1 MPFLYGS
8 FMLIMLAALGLPGLN
23 GFVGE
28 FMILMGVWTSKIFS
42 GLSSVLVLMGGLSI
56 VFASIYM
63 LYMFQGSMQ
72 ETSDNLPD
80 GLTDIDQ
87 REFKLILPACLLI
100 LLIGLYPKPFVD
112 RITPSVDSLL
122 HLEKTV
128 NLHAGKEEH

>member
-1 MPFLYGS
+1 
-8 FMLIMLAALGLPGLN
+8 
-23 GFVGE
+23 
-28 FMILMGVWTSKIFS
+28 
-42 GLSSVLVLMGGLSI
+42 MGGLSI

-72 ETSDNLPD
+72 DKSENLPE

-87 REFKLILPACLLI
+87 SEFRLIFPACLLI

-122 HLEKTV
+122 HLKKTV
-128 NLHAGKEEH
+128 NLNAGEDHH

>member
-1 MPFLYGS
+1 
-8 FMLIMLAALGLPGLN
+8 LN

-28 FMILMGVWTSKIFS
+28 FMILMGVWTSKMFS
-42 GLSSVLVLMGGLSI
+42 GLSGVLVLMGGLSI

-80 GLTDIDQ
+80 ALTDIDQ

-100 LLIGLYPKPFVD
+100 ILIGLYPKPFVD

-128 NLHAGKEEH
+128 NLHASEEEH

>member
-1 MPFLYGS
+1 
-8 FMLIMLAALGLPGLN
+8 
-23 GFVGE
+23 
-28 FMILMGVWTSKIFS
+28 MILMGVWTSKIFS
-42 GLSSVLVLMGGLSI
+42 GLSGVLVLMGGLSI

-80 GLTDIDQ
+80 ALTDIDQ

-100 LLIGLYPKPFVD
+100 ILIGLYPKPFVD

-128 NLHAGKEEH
+128 NLHAVEEEH

>member
-1 MPFLYGS
+1 
-8 FMLIMLAALGLPGLN
+8 MLIMLAALGLPGLN

-28 FMILMGVWTSKIFS
+28 FLILMGVWTSSMFS
-42 GLSSVLVLMGGLSI
+42 GLSGILVLMGALSI

-72 ETSDNLPD
+72 GKSDSLPE

-87 REFKLILPACLLI
+87 REFKLIFPACLLI
-100 LLIGLYPKPFVD
+100 VLIGLYPKPFID
-112 RITPSVDSLL
+112 RVAPSVESLL

-128 NLHAGKEEH
+128 NLHNGEDSDNH